1 MRKLPLTLALA
12 AALVALTGCARSK
25 SGSEINSSLAAHK
38 VQSAPRIAHLTRL
51 GCVEL
56 RERLGLPALG
66 FPSPAPP
73 GMSAAQPGEAMTQ
86 TRRERY
92 VRQYLAEHTNCIHQR
107 ERAHTV
113 TRKQS
118 VPIYVPPHL
127 SSSSLPAAEFYP
139 SSAQRLGEEGT
150 AIVRVCIGP
159 HGHVR
164 SASIARSSGSA
175 TLDRAALRYAR
186 ATSGRWV
193 PAKRRGQPV
202 SGCTTMSA
210 RFSMVG
216 GL

>member
-1 MRKLPLTLALA
+1 MRSFLTLA
-12 AALVALTGCARSK
+12 AALVIAGCSGRGIDPAALGPAAAHAAPPSARS
-25 SGSEINSSLAAHK
+25 
-38 VQSAPRIAHLTRL
+38 HLSRL

-66 FPSPAPP
+66 SPPPPPP
-73 GMSAAQPGEAMTQ
+73 GMSAAQPGAPMTQ
-86 TRRERY
+86 TRRERH

-118 VPIYVPPHL
+118 VPIYAPPHL

-150 AIVRVCIGP
+150 AIGQVCIGT

-164 SASIARSSGSA
+164 SASIIRSSGSA
-175 TLDRAALRYAR
+175 TLDHAALRYAR
-186 ATSGRWV
+186 ATSGHWR
-193 PAKRRGQPV
+193 PATRNGQAIADCKTLRVRLSPL
-202 SGCTTMSA
+202 
-210 RFSMVG
+210 G
-216 GL
+216 GF